1 MNSSVFDADSFLQ
14 QTVDEPFTTE
24 FVMVPPGEY
33 LAAIDDFDRDA
44 LQQVDFEYKKGPKAG
59 QPGTMT
65 KLTIPFIINDDKV
78 KQELERDKVVVS
90 KQVILDLDDN
100 GQLASGKNKNIELG
114 RLRDALGQNDDDTWS
129 IAKLRGAGPLMVRV
143 THIEYDR
150 RDGTKGKR
158 AEIDRIARVR

>member
-1 MNSSVFDADSFLQ
+1 MNSVFDADSFLQ